1 MIVNSHVGVIEYS
14 YRTNEVVLD
23 TDTGQQLVR
32 VLPHTRAGAPCNDT
46 CDNRGSRP
54 KLRNGHCVTHR
65 TGGRMMVTPDALKA
79 AGWHLTTDHAAS
91 SYRVPVIIAP
101 DGQAIGDGDLVRV
114 RWDGAL
120 VEDPFGPEGRLL
132 AGVSIR
138 EMLEELGDDV

>member
-1 MIVNSHVGVIEYS
+1 
-14 YRTNEVVLD
+14 
-23 TDTGQQLVR
+23 
-32 VLPHTRAGAPCNDT
+32 
-46 CDNRGSRP
+46 
-54 KLRNGHCVTHR
+54 
-65 TGGRMMVTPDALKA
+65 MMVTPDALKA